1 MTGQFEV
8 AMMAISVLAREVR
21 RRGRL
26 TVASNSS
33 GLKWMYHATAMG
45 RSYDAIF
52 EPLERLFGARV
63 LHDNELSAPGLE
75 RRGGMVWL
83 ADGSV
88 EIGEPLG
95 PTSELNRFVERFGGG
110 MHSIALQVDDVGD
123 TLERVAALGVRVAAR
138 IRDNLA
144 FTRPA
149 DTAGILLEWR
159 SGWAADDPRWGSE
172 LPPQSSPPVVE
183 PRRIAFAGVVNPDP
197 LSTAARLAEVIGT
210 TWDTQQ
216 SDEPGLPEAT
226 VNLRDCLVACYRLPT
241 PTQAA
246 DVWGMPLYRPR
257 CHALGLQVDD
267 LDAAAAALR
276 ATGAQVQHRNSDG
289 TLVITGGGLTF
300 PVVLV
305 RELLPSDPRG
315 ATPEPAS

>member
-1 MTGQFEV
+1 MKRPIPLPST
-8 AMMAISVLAREVR
+8 A
-21 RRGRL
+21 
-26 TVASNSS
+26 T

-45 RSYDAIF
+45 ASYDAIL

-63 LHDNELSAPGLE
+63 LHDNRLSEPGLE
-75 RRGGMVWL
+75 RRGGMVWM

-95 PTSELNRFVERFGGG
+95 PGSDLHRFVERFGGG
-110 MHSIALQVDDVGD
+110 MHSIALQVDDVGE
-123 TLERVAALGVRVAAR
+123 TLDRVGALGVRVAAR

-159 SGWAADDPRWGSE
+159 SGFAADDPRWGSE
-172 LPPQSSPPVVE
+172 LPLQRTAPVVT
-183 PRRIAFAGVVNPDP
+183 PRRIAFAGVVTPDP
-197 LSTAARLAEVIGT
+197 QPTAARLAEVIGT

-216 SDEPGLPEAT
+216 SDESGLPEAT
-226 VNLRDCLVACYRLPT
+226 VNLRDCLIACYRLPT
-241 PTQAA
+241 PAQAA
-246 DVWGMPLYRPR
+246 DIWAMTIDRPR

-267 LDAAAAALR
+267 LADAAAALHEAGVR
-276 ATGAQVQHRNSDG
+276 VNHRNSDG
-289 TLVITGGGLTF
+289 TLVLTGAGLAF

-305 RELLPSDPRG
+305 QELLPSDPRRS
-315 ATPEPAS
+315 PEGSRTSDGNDAH